1 MEAAPLESIT
11 VVIRPAGLGRFTPF
25 IHCHSFTV
33 VTLPPRK
40 AAIHSVPLTHSVSLS
55 FLHSSFGYCR
65 PLRFP
70 SLLAHLSFTSLN
82 SFTFI

>member
-40 AAIHSVPLTHSVSLS
+40 AAIHFVSCFGSCRRS
-55 FLHSSFGYCR
+55 F
-65 PLRFP
+65 
-70 SLLAHLSFTSLN
+70 FTSL
-82 SFTFI
+82 TFHFVH